1 MRMEILMN
9 QLRIESLK
17 VTMRQ
22 RRGRSQLR
30 IRMVNDGALSNLM
43 ELFSIG
49 YSGDTNSF
57 AIY

>member
-1 MRMEILMN
+1 MN